1 MFKIDWNKKYFTISL
16 YVCAVLALTII
27 GVTVCVYLPSIF
39 EAIGSF
45 LRTIASVFYGL
56 ILAYFINPLLSLT
69 EKRILKYVDRK
80 QRSPYIKRIICLI
93 ITYTLL
99 VLIIALFSLL
109 IFPQL
114 IQNYD
119 SIAHNL
125 STNITNLFERVRTF
139 LLNTFGISIGDMSEN
154 IEKISAFIINYLRE
168 FGSSIGRGILN
179 FTIGLIL
186 SFFILLH
193 NEQLRQG
200 AKKLTAALLPARAYN
215 GIMKTVDMSHKV
227 FGQFFIGKIFGSL
240 ILGVI
245 TLAVLGIMQL
255 PFMPSVFKMPYFLLI
270 AAVVCITNIIPYVGP
285 ILGTVLC
292 VLLVFVDNEGGF
304 TRALILLIVIVAVHA
319 IDGNLISPKI
329 IGKSIGISSM
339 WVVIS
344 ILVLGNFMGVFGM
357 FIAVPLFTIVYNLV
371 KDLIHK
377 ILERKNLS
385 TKTSDYVPDD
395 KKPSPAQFAWET
407 VEPPTP
413 DPDLLSDVDED
424 SMEELSRRHYNT
436 DRTQR
441 GGDGE

>member
-1 MFKIDWNKKYFTISL
+1 MKKSKKKT
-16 YVCAVLALTII
+16 
-27 GVTVCVYLPSIF
+27 
-39 EAIGSF
+39 
-45 LRTIASVFYGL
+45 GL
-56 ILAYFINPLLSLT
+56 
-69 EKRILKYVDRK
+69 
-80 QRSPYIKRIICLI
+80 
-93 ITYTLL
+93 
-99 VLIIALFSLL
+99 
-109 IFPQL
+109 
-114 IQNYD
+114 
-119 SIAHNL
+119 
-125 STNITNLFERVRTF
+125 
-139 LLNTFGISIGDMSEN
+139 
-154 IEKISAFIINYLRE
+154 
-168 FGSSIGRGILN
+168 
-179 FTIGLIL
+179 
-186 SFFILLH
+186 
-193 NEQLRQG
+193 
-200 AKKLTAALLPARAYN
+200 
-215 GIMKTVDMSHKV
+215 
-227 FGQFFIGKIFGSL
+227 KIFLSVVISV
-240 ILGVI
+240 ILVI
-245 TLAVLGIMQL
+245 VLG
-255 PFMPSVFKMPYFLLI
+255 
-270 AAVVCITNIIPYVGP
+270 ITNIIPYVGP

-413 DPDLLSDVDED
+413 DPDLLSDVEED